1 MIRSVWYPP
10 LGNREMADTVYK
22 EVFGSSEKADKLG
35 WHVVLTAPD
44 GSPAAAGRLDYI
56 NASTG
61 KISRVCCLPK
71 YRRNKMADSVVKLLI
86 YRASLL
92 NLKKV
97 IAAAEGE
104 GAALLTSLG
113 FAKTGEYQF
122 EKDVCDG
129 CCENCKDK
137 CPC

>member
-10 LGNREMADTVYK
+10 MGQRKMADSVYN
-22 EVFGSSEKADKLG
+22 EVFGNSETADDCG
-35 WHVVLTAPD
+35 WHVVLTSED

-56 NASTG
+56 NATTG
-61 KISRVCCLPK
+61 KISRVCCLPQ
-71 YRRNKMADSVVKLLI
+71 YRRSKMADSVVKLLI

-92 NLKKV
+92 NMTKV
-97 IAAAEGE
+97 IAAADGE
-104 GAALLTSLG
+104 GAALLNSLG
-113 FAKTGEYQF
+113 FSKIGEYQF

-137 CPC
+137 CTC